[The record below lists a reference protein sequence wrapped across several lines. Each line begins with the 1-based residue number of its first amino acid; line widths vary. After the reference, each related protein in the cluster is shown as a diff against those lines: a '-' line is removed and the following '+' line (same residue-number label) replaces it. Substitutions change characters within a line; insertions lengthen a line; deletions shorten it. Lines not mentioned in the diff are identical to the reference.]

1 MQKLAQR
8 SADKSLFLRTDFN
21 RQAEVRVC
29 LADAM
34 DRVERSENIAATARA
49 EAVRATRGAEIA
61 TLEARKKAAEE
72 IIEVR
77 QELRKARTELGL
89 VRACAA
95 KAGRAAAAIA
105 ESRGREL
112 AAADAARAAE
122 SSARAEA
129 ESLRE
134 SVSRKSFFRV
144 DFSGFSSFYA
154 DSELMT
160 R

>member
-1 MQKLAQR
+1 MAQH

-34 DRVERSENIAATARA
+34 DRLERSENIAAAARA
-49 EAVRATRGAEIA
+49 DAARAMKGAEIA

-77 QELRKARTELGL
+77 QELKKAHTELGL

-95 KAGRAAAAIA
+95 KAGGAAAVIA

-112 AAADAARAAE
+112 AAADAARDAE
-122 SSARAEA
+122 LSARAEA
-129 ESLRE
+129 KALQE
-134 SVSRKSFFRV
+134 SVSHKSFVLICLVFRV
-144 DFSGFSSFYA
+144 AVPTPS
-154 DSELMT
+154 
-160 R
+160 